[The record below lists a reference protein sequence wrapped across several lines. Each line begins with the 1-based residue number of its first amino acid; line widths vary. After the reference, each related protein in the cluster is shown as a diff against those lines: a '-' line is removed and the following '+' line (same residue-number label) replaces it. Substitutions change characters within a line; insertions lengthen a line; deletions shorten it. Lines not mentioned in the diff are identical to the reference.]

1 MSAHVARALEAVH
14 RSGQKAYGFWG
25 NHTATIDWCEDN
37 YTHTQYIA
45 EWYNTVSNIP
55 FIALGLYGAY
65 YSLTEIPSAMHRSR
79 FAAPH
84 FGIAFV
90 GLGSFIFH
98 ATLNWY
104 AQVLLDEMPMIY
116 VSSMVLY
123 LVFAPTDG
131 SGSWK
136 LKLGITSVP
145 FIITVLY
152 LIFPY
157 PVIHQVCFAGI
168 MLSIGYR
175 LVGLIRNPEHKQD
188 AISDAKYYII
198 TGALMF
204 ALAFGIWNIDNTF
217 CDFWTMVRTRLW
229 GDEAGP
235 SFRTP
240 SLSAAVVGAV
250 TQGHA
255 WWHLL
260 TGLGCARM
268 AAGASY
274 LMLTTSHPD
283 MFVLYHPMIGIV
295 PSVRRSPEFERP
307 EVEEYL
313 LGDRLIIS
321 IYKLRRFS
329 TLPGSPAPPPSLI
342 TQITRNMDSL
352 RTSIL
357 DMEVEA
363 KGREEVRPLREQWE
377 RMRKMVEGQVN
388 IDSLPP
394 VREPTPPPP
403 PSPHAPKR
411 KPSDDAIFRPYKD
424 EPAPYED
431 EGPSHDDILLQQR
444 QMIDEQDS
452 HLDRLS
458 HSIRN
463 QHDISLQINDEL
475 EVHTGLL
482 EALDHE
488 LDSTGDRLSRAR
500 RRLDH
505 VARGARDNG
514 SAVAIGVL
522 IFVLLILIV
531 VFKT

>member
-1 MSAHVARALEAVH
+1 MLYINCTFAGADPLSSPYLMSGHVARALEAVH
-14 RSGQKAYGFWG
+14 RLGQKEYGFWG

-65 YSLTEIPSAMHRSR
+65 YSLREIPSAMHRWR
-79 FAAPH
+79 FTAPH
-84 FGIAFV
+84 IGIACV
-90 GLGSFIFH
+90 GVGSFIFH

-131 SGSWK
+131 PGSLK
-136 LKLGITSVP
+136 LKVGIASIP
-145 FIITVLY
+145 LTVTALY
-152 LIFPY
+152 LRFSY
-157 PVIHQVCFAGI
+157 PVIHQLCFAGI

-175 LVGLIRNPEHKQD
+175 FVGLIRGSKHNPE
-188 AISDAKYYII
+188 AISDAKYYIF
-198 TGALMF
+198 TGAFMF
-204 ALAFGIWNIDNTF
+204 ILAFGIWNIDNAF
-217 CDFWTMVRTRLW
+217 CDFWTLVRTSLW
-229 GDEAGP
+229 NGEPGP
-235 SFRTP
+235 SFKTP
-240 SLSAAVVGAV
+240 SLPAAIVGAV

-255 WWHLL
+255 WWHIL

-283 MFVLYHPMIGIV
+283 ILP
-295 PSVRRSPEFERP
+295 PAREPNPPLPLSP
-307 EVEEYL
+307 
-313 LGDRLIIS
+313 
-321 IYKLRRFS
+321 
-329 TLPGSPAPPPSLI
+329 PAP
-342 TQITRNMDSL
+342 TRK
-352 RTSIL
+352 
-357 DMEVEA
+357 A
-363 KGREEVRPLREQWE
+363 
-377 RMRKMVEGQVN
+377 
-388 IDSLPP
+388 
-394 VREPTPPPP
+394 
-403 PSPHAPKR
+403 
-411 KPSDDAIFRPYKD
+411 SDDAIFRPYKD
-424 EPAPYED
+424 DPVSYED
-431 EGPSHDDILLQQR
+431 EGPSHDEILLQQR
-444 QMIDEQDS
+444 QMIDEQDT

-458 HSIRN
+458 NSIRN
-463 QHDISLQINDEL
+463 QRDISLQINDEL

-505 VARGARDNG
+505 VARGAKDNG

-522 IFVLLILIV
+522 IFVLLILII

>member
-1 MSAHVARALEAVH
+1 MSGHIVRGLEAVH
-14 RSGQKAYGFWG
+14 RVGQKAYGFWG

-37 YTHTQYIA
+37 YTHSQYVA

-84 FGIAFV
+84 FGIACI

-136 LKLGITSVP
+136 LKWGIASVP
-145 FIITVLY
+145 LTITAVY
-152 LIFPY
+152 LRFPY
-157 PVIHQVCFAGI
+157 PIIHQLCFAGI

-175 LVGLIRNPEHKQD
+175 LVGLMRSPKHNPD
-188 AISDAKYYII
+188 AISDAKYYIV
-198 TGALMF
+198 TGSLMF
-204 ALAFGIWNIDNTF
+204 ILAFGIWNIDNTF

-229 GDEAGP
+229 EGQAGP
-235 SFRTP
+235 SFQTP

-260 TGLGCARM
+260 TGLGCARI

-283 MFVLYHPMIGIV
+283 MFVLHHPMIGII
-295 PSVRRSPEFERP
+295 PSVRKSPEFERP
-307 EVEEYL
+307 EAEEYL

-321 IYKLRRFS
+321 VQEY
-329 TLPGSPAPPPSLI
+329 
-342 TQITRNMDSL
+342 
-352 RTSIL
+352 
-357 DMEVEA
+357 
-363 KGREEVRPLREQWE
+363 
-377 RMRKMVEGQVN
+377 
-388 IDSLPP
+388 
-394 VREPTPPPP
+394 
-403 PSPHAPKR
+403 
-411 KPSDDAIFRPYKD
+411 
-424 EPAPYED
+424 
-431 EGPSHDDILLQQR
+431 
-444 QMIDEQDS
+444 
-452 HLDRLS
+452 
-458 HSIRN
+458 
-463 QHDISLQINDEL
+463 
-475 EVHTGLL
+475 
-482 EALDHE
+482 
-488 LDSTGDRLSRAR
+488 
-500 RRLDH
+500 
-505 VARGARDNG
+505 
-514 SAVAIGVL
+514 
-522 IFVLLILIV
+522 
-531 VFKT
+531 